1 MLYVLWHKV
10 PDTDAITSALVYAY
24 FLNQIGSQAQA
35 IALWNPNK
43 ETLFVLAQAGISMPD
58 IVTQLEPESTIAL
71 VDHNESAQS
80 IDNRSNYIIHSVIDH
95 HKIGDLETWY
105 PLLLRFEPLA
115 STNSVLYKMYKES
128 WITINKQIATLML
141 GGILSDTLHFR
152 SPTTTEFDKQ
162 IVQELSI
169 IAQINDV
176 EWFAMQM
183 FAAKSDL
190 GDISTY
196 TLIKEIDFKDF
207 TFGSLKAGIACIET
221 TNPNYCLNR
230 KDEILDTIRDIKSDE
245 WYDFFLFCVID
256 IIAEKNTTLVVSD
269 TESDIIKK
277 TFWVDTIGGFAD
289 LGDRI
294 SRKKTIVP
302 PLEATL
308 V

>member
-10 PDTDAITSALVYAY
+10 PDTDAITSALVYAH
-24 FLNQIGSQAQA
+24 FLNQNWSQAQA

-43 ETLFVLAQAGISMPD
+43 ETLFVLSQAGVSMPD
-58 IVTQLEPESTIAL
+58 VITQLESWSMIAL

-80 IDNRSNYIIHSVIDH
+80 IDNRSDYMIHSVIDH

-105 PLLLRFEPLA
+105 PLLLRFEALA
-115 STNSVLYKMYKES
+115 STNSVLYKMYKEL
-128 WITINKQIATLML
+128 WVTIDKQIATLML

-169 IAQINDV
+169 IAEVDDI

-190 GDISTY
+190 GNISAY

-207 TFGSLKAGIACIET
+207 TFGNLKAGIACIET
-221 TNPNYCLNR
+221 TNPDYCLNR
-230 KDEILDTIRDIKSDE
+230 KDEILNTIRDIKSGE

-256 IIAEKNTTLVVSD
+256 IIAEKNTTLVAST
-269 TESDIIKK
+269 TESDIIKN
-277 TFWVDTIGGFAD
+277 TFWVQTIDGLAD

-302 PLEATL
+302 PLEVTL